1 MSISANAA
9 THEIEAIQ
17 LFRLILAGR
26 DEAEE
31 GDELRDKMLVSWEEM
46 TDQEREVLRG
56 LHRDLHMLSGD
67 EVLDDD
73 AATMDQF
80 RAAWKAKNYAL
91 VLQLLRKQREPHLT
105 ADRVA
110 YVRGRT
116 WGELGYREASLAFTT
131 YAADVSPDNGSYAYL
146 ALVDAME
153 LDHVETALARAEAI
167 EARGD
172 GPIRS
177 FIAAAHA
184 FLRFGLDDG
193 AARLYERAAT
203 LLTRAIAAESA
214 RLPTE
219 QLPGLLA
226 QAYVEL
232 GICREMLRDAAGAL
246 ESYSDALKVDPQND
260 AALTARGLLLMNS
273 DERAAERDFERAVQ
287 SMTPLVWPYLYLA
300 PMYLQRKEYMACIQV
315 CSAALKHALDQG
327 DEQRAN
333 FYEWLAIANRAR
345 RAPEPIV
352 EELFALAGERA
363 PLNLRIDQNRRRQRD
378 WEVVRDTS
386 LDESTQRFHEAFR
399 RQPPL
404 PAAA

>member
-1 MSISANAA
+1 VSISPSAVR
-9 THEIEAIQ
+9 HEIEAIH
-17 LFRLILAGR
+17 LFRLIQANR
-26 DEAEE
+26 DETEE
-31 GDELRDKMLVSWEEM
+31 GDELRDTMLVSWEEM
-46 TDQEREVLRG
+46 TDQERELLRG

-67 EVLDDD
+67 EVLDEET
-73 AATMDQF
+73 ATMDQF
-80 RAAWKAKNYAL
+80 RVAWKAKDYAL
-91 VLQLLRKQREPHLT
+91 VLQLLRKRREPQLT
-105 ADRVA
+105 NDKVA
-110 YVRGRT
+110 YVRGRA
-116 WGELGYREASLAFTT
+116 WGGLGYREAALAFTT
-131 YAADVSPDNGSYAYL
+131 YAADVSPDNGTYAYL

-153 LDHVETALARAEAI
+153 LDHVDKALTRAAAI
-167 EARGD
+167 EARED
-172 GPIRS
+172 APIRS

-184 FLRFGLDDG
+184 LLRFAPDDG
-193 AARLYERAAT
+193 AARLYERAAA
-203 LLTRAIAAESA
+203 LLMRAIGAESA

-232 GICREMLRDAAGAL
+232 GMCREMLRDAAGAL
-246 ESYSDALKVDPQND
+246 ESYSDALKVDPKND
-260 AALTARGLLLMNS
+260 AALTARGLLLMNT

-287 SMTPLVWPYLYLA
+287 SRTPLVWPYLYLA
-300 PMYLQRKEYMACIQV
+300 PMYLRREEYMACIQV

-352 EELFALAGERA
+352 EDLFALAGERA
-363 PLNLRIDQNRRRQRD
+363 PLNLRIDENRRRQRD

-386 LDESTQRFHEAFR
+386 LDESTQRFREAFR